1 MTKLGLIECSNKMA
15 DTLYVYIIR
24 EFDQVPIAEPVPAA
38 GVEEEKQMEPPPNAA
53 PAQPKPMAA
62 VVPSKKTGPTI
73 PAEAF
78 KDVELSQTQKKRRN
92 EKYRSVILN
101 STDKWR
107 SSDLDHLYISRLRR
121 EVMIANPE
129 IPDDI
134 TDQELDTWVDNYI
147 HTQ

>member
-1 MTKLGLIECSNKMA
+1 MIPG
-15 DTLYVYIIR
+15 
-24 EFDQVPIAEPVPAA
+24 DQGPDGAQPA
-38 GVEEEKQMEPPPNAA
+38 GVGEEKQMEPSPDTA
-53 PAQPKPMAA
+53 PAQPKPVSA

-107 SSDLDHLYISRLRR
+107 ASDLDRLYISTLRR
-121 EVMIANPE
+121 EVITANPE
-129 IPDDI
+129 IPPDI

-147 HTQ
+147 HIQ